1 MKQMQTVTAT
11 VLRLQTPLAELWE
24 GLKKLKEDGNPTGI
38 IMVLIIPD
46 LLSSQKLSYQP
57 KSIHGLVPGPW
68 HICNR
73 GICLLSVV
81 KDSPNSPV
89 ET

>member
-1 MKQMQTVTAT
+1 MQIPTAKHWMEASDPYGR
-11 VLRLQTPLAELWE
+11 VRERIE
-24 GLKKLKEDGNPTGI
+24 GPQADGNPTGI
-38 IMVLIIPD
+38 TMVLIIPD